1 MPTIDDYKN
10 FFSDLCK
17 RTGIKALESDDAGLV
32 SVRVQ
37 DEYNVNFQFLKPSG
51 KILCFV
57 EVADLPKD
65 AGRAI
70 YRELLAAGLF
80 GLETAGGHFTLAA
93 ETETVVYDY
102 LFDFEPAAADPEAF
116 VGAVEKIV
124 QLCDVWAERIRG
136 ILASGK
142 APAADVPDAGPAL
155 RLNP

>member
-93 ETETVVYDY
+93 DTETVVYDY

-136 ILASGK
+136 LLAGGN
-142 APAADVPDAGPAL
+142 APAADATDADPSL

>member
-1 MPTIDDYKN
+1 MPTLDDYKD
-10 FFSDLCK
+10 FFAVLRK
-17 RTGIKALESDDAGLV
+17 RTGIEALAPDDAGLV

-37 DEYNVNFQFLKPSG
+37 DEYNLNFQFVGPSG

-65 AGRAI
+65 AGREV

-80 GLETAGGHFTLAA
+80 GLETAGGHFTLVA

-116 VGAVEKIV
+116 VWAVEKIV
-124 QLCDVWAERIRG
+124 QLCDVWADRIRG
-136 ILASGK
+136 ILAGGK
-142 APAADVPDAGPAL
+142 ARAADVPDAGSSL

>member
-37 DEYNVNFQFLKPSG
+37 DEYNLSFQFVKPAG
-51 KILCFV
+51 KILCFI

-93 ETETVVYDY
+93 DTETVVYDY

-136 ILASGK
+136 LLAGGN
-142 APAADVPDAGPAL
+142 APAADATDADPSL

>member
-1 MPTIDDYKN
+1 MTTLDDYKD
-10 FFSDLCK
+10 FFSGLRK
-17 RTGIKALESDDAGLV
+17 RTGLDALEPDDAGLV

-37 DEYNVNFQFLKPSG
+37 DEYNVSFQFLQPSA

-65 AGRAI
+65 AGREV

-124 QLCDVWAERIRG
+124 QLCDVWADRIHG
-136 ILASGK
+136 ILAGGK
-142 APAADVPDAGPAL
+142 DPAAHVTNVGQSL

>member
-1 MPTIDDYKN
+1 MPTLEDYKD
-10 FFSDLCK
+10 FFAGLRK
-17 RTGIKALESDDAGLV
+17 RTGIEALEPDDAGLV

-37 DEYNVNFQFLKPSG
+37 DEYNLNFQFVKPAG
-51 KILCFV
+51 KILCFI

-65 AGRAI
+65 AGREV

-102 LFDFEPAAADPEAF
+102 LFDFEPAAADPESF

-124 QLCDVWAERIRG
+124 QLCDVWAERIRD
-136 ILASGK
+136 ILAGGK
-142 APAADVPDAGPAL
+142 APAADVPDAAPSL
-155 RLNP
+155 RLTP

>member
-136 ILASGK
+136 LLAGGN
-142 APAADVPDAGPAL
+142 APAADATDADPSL

>member
-10 FFSDLCK
+10 FFADLCK

-65 AGRAI
+65 AGREV
-70 YRELLAAGLF
+70 YRELPARVAREQERVRLDLLERARRAAAPVAGLERDDERA
-80 GLETAGGHFTLAA
+80 GAGGRETAFSQQ
-93 ETETVVYDY
+93 
-102 LFDFEPAAADPEAF
+102 
-116 VGAVEKIV
+116 KI
-124 QLCDVWAERIRG
+124 
-136 ILASGK
+136 K
-142 APAADVPDAGPAL
+142 
-155 RLNP
+155 

>member
-10 FFSDLCK
+10 FFADLCK

-65 AGRAI
+65 AGREI

-124 QLCDVWAERIRG
+124 QLCDVWADRIRG
-136 ILASGK
+136 ILAGGK
-142 APAADVPDAGPAL
+142 DPAAAVPDAGPSL

>member
-10 FFSDLCK
+10 FFADLCK

-65 AGRAI
+65 AGREV

-93 ETETVVYDY
+93 DTETVVYDY
-102 LFDFEPAAADPEAF
+102 LFDFDPAAADPEAF

-136 ILASGK
+136 VLAGGN
-142 APAADVPDAGPAL
+142 APAADATDADPSL

>member
-1 MPTIDDYKN
+1 MPTLEDYKD
-10 FFSDLCK
+10 FFAGLRK
-17 RTGIKALESDDAGLV
+17 RTGIDALEPDDAGLV

-37 DEYNVNFQFLKPSG
+37 DEYNLNFQFVSPAG
-51 KILCFV
+51 KILCFI

-65 AGRAI
+65 AGREV

-102 LFDFEPAAADPEAF
+102 LFDFAPAADVPEAF

-136 ILASGK
+136 ILAGGK
-142 APAADVPDAGPAL
+142 TPAADVPDAGPAL

>member
-1 MPTIDDYKN
+1 MPTLDDYKD
-10 FFSDLCK
+10 FFAVLRK
-17 RTGIKALESDDAGLV
+17 RTGIEALEPDDAGLV

-124 QLCDVWAERIRG
+124 QLCDVWADRIRG
-136 ILASGK
+136 ILAGGK
-142 APAADVPDAGPAL
+142 TPTADVPDAGPSL